1 MLHTVC
7 THVCTCTSNCNLVC
21 FMPLTQP
28 LQVLHLGL
36 STEASREPH
45 RIQHPPGQGHTSC
58 VRYPPPSVPYQEQ
71 EAAEGHAE
79 VRRKG
84 FQRYQIKFNSSPLS
98 VVLSIPPSRVLS
110 ALAFWS
116 PVFGEADYLPHL
128 AFPFAKLF
136 QNNRLLAFEM
146 LATILSKCQT
156 TLVVLSDQVLPST
169 AVAFEQALRMYVQ
182 ICIQH
187 WPQISLS
194 FLLLSMHVLL
204 HYMYSS
210 LCLFPS

>member
-1 MLHTVC
+1 
-7 THVCTCTSNCNLVC
+7 
-21 FMPLTQP
+21 MPLTQP

-36 STEASREPH
+36 STEAAREPYC
-45 RIQHPPGQGHTSC
+45 IQHPPGQGHTSC

-169 AVAFEQALRMYVQ
+169 AVAFEQALCMCRFAYN
-182 ICIQH
+182 IGH
-187 WPQISLS
+187 KSP
-194 FLLLSMHVLL
+194 FLFYCCLCTSCYTTCTALCACFPP
-204 HYMYSS
+204 SS
-210 LCLFPS
+210 LTFVSLPSSSPS